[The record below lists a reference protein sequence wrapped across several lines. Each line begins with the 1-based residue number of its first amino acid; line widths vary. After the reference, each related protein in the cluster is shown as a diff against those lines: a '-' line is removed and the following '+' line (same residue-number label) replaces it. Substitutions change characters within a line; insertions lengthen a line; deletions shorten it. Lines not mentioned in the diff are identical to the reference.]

1 MNKVYCRYCG
11 KEIDEDATF
20 CTYCGKEQNVKQKSS
35 NTIGLGRNKRSFFY
49 RLCAMLRNPIKN
61 IKMPRITRGKS
72 MLWNKRLK
80 HIGRILLTFSAIAL
94 VVAAVVYG
102 IVYYYDKYLPQKRLD
117 EACTDI
123 LNKFRS
129 SQDSVKIEYSRR
141 ILLNTP
147 QWEYVNVSDESITHK
162 LEEYRSEAFESI
174 EKSAV
179 KGVPYVQYL
188 LGQMYIGHISTRFR
202 HSVIREYAIKPDTV
216 KAVYWWNEAAK
227 RKFVRAYNKI
237 GVAYRDG
244 IGGVQPDIKKAVKY
258 FRLGAENGE
267 PYAQANYGRL
277 FKEGVKIWIGS
288 HEEMRRSVGCYY
300 GFKEQKVREYY
311 DNSIGETITIYKQ
324 YVDDYEWLIPQNIE
338 KAKYWWKKS
347 AAQGNRYAK
356 DMLQQVYEEVTSP
369 KTYNEPEEPAA

>member
-1 MNKVYCRYCG
+1 VP
-11 KEIDEDATF
+11 A
-20 CTYCGKEQNVKQKSS
+20 
-35 NTIGLGRNKRSFFY
+35 
-49 RLCAMLRNPIKN
+49 
-61 IKMPRITRGKS
+61 
-72 MLWNKRLK
+72 
-80 HIGRILLTFSAIAL
+80 
-94 VVAAVVYG
+94 
-102 IVYYYDKYLPQKRLD
+102 
-117 EACTDI
+117 
-123 LNKFRS
+123 
-129 SQDSVKIEYSRR
+129 
-141 ILLNTP
+141 
-147 QWEYVNVSDESITHK
+147 K
-162 LEEYRSEAFESI
+162 LEEYRSEAFENI

-227 RKFVRAYNKI
+227 RKFVRAYNQI

-277 FKEGVKIWIGS
+277 FKEGVKIWVGS
-288 HEEMRRSVGCYY
+288 HEEIRRSVGCYY
-300 GFKEQKVREYY
+300 GSKEQKVREYY

-324 YVDDYEWLIPQNIE
+324 YVDDYEWLIPQDIE

-356 DMLQQVYEEVTSP
+356 DMLQQVYEEETSP